1 MNCSA
6 RSRSSGTR
14 RAFLDLRTDT
24 MAAVVHRVEPFLA
37 KLIGPFAMPKAVS
50 SFELTLKSRLRH
62 QTLTNWLYGELR
74 SAILEGRL
82 APDARLPSSRDF
94 AEQYGLSRGTV
105 VSVLERLQAE
115 GYVSSRVGFGT
126 WVNRVETPRPARP
139 STATPAYIRRVI
151 AAHKPSQPWIDH
163 AFAGGIRPFRIG
175 VPAINEFPSE
185 VWGRIGANRARHFR
199 SWLKKE
205 ADRRGYGPLR
215 DAIAEYLR
223 TSRGVRCTAEQIVI
237 VSGIQQALDLL
248 VRLLLKKG
256 DRIWMEDPG
265 YFGSR
270 IAFDNAGARMVAVPV
285 DDEGLSVSA
294 GIKNCPDA
302 KGAYVTPAH
311 QFPLG
316 VTMSLE
322 RRMALLR
329 WASRTGA
336 FVIEDDYD
344 SEYRFEGPP
353 VPALQSL
360 DNHSSVIFIGSFS
373 KMLFPAL
380 RVGYVVL
387 PVPLIDSFVGFRYR
401 TDFKN
406 SSFDHAVLCDFI
418 VDGHLAR
425 HLRRMRNL
433 YAERLA
439 TLMDGAKQHLGGL
452 LEISNVRAGL
462 YTIGYLKNEMTSRQ
476 AEKLAAARGLEVLGV
491 DRCTLRRPDPNA
503 LLLGFGGFSDLAI
516 RQGLM
521 RLAKALS

>member
-1 MNCSA
+1 
-6 RSRSSGTR
+6 
-14 RAFLDLRTDT
+14 
-24 MAAVVHRVEPFLA
+24 
-37 KLIGPFAMPKAVS
+37 MPKVVS
-50 SFELTLKSRLRH
+50 SFELTLKSRSRH
-62 QTLTNWLYGELR
+62 QTLTHWLYGELR
-74 SAILEGRL
+74 SAILDGRL
-82 APDARLPSSRDF
+82 APGTRLPASRDF
-94 AEQYGLSRGTV
+94 AGQYEISRGTV

-126 WVNRVETPRPARP
+126 WVNRVEAPRPARQA
-139 STATPAYIRRVI
+139 TATPAYIRRVVSTYRR
-151 AAHKPSQPWIDH
+151 PQPWIDL
-163 AFAGGIRPFRIG
+163 AFVEGIRPFRIG

-185 VWGRIGANRARHFR
+185 IWGRIAASRARKFS

-205 ADRRGYGPLR
+205 SDRRGYRPLR

-223 TSRGVRCTAEQIVI
+223 TSRGVRCTAEQIVL

-248 VRLLLKKG
+248 ARLLLKQG
-256 DRIWMEDPG
+256 DPIWMEDPG
-265 YFGSR
+265 YFGASV
-270 IAFDNAGARMVAVPV
+270 AFDNAGGRMIGVPV

-294 GIKNCPDA
+294 GIKICPDA

-316 VTMSLE
+316 ATMSLE
-322 RRMALLR
+322 RRMALLN
-329 WASRTGA
+329 WASRAGA

-373 KMLFPAL
+373 KTLFPAL

-387 PVPLIDSFVGFRYR
+387 PESLVDFFLSFRYR
-401 TDFKN
+401 TDFRN
-406 SSFDHAVLCDFI
+406 SSFDQAVLCDFI

-433 YAERLA
+433 YAGRLA
-439 TLMDGAKQHLGGL
+439 TLLDGAARHLGGL

-462 YTIGYLKNEMTSRQ
+462 YTIGYLTNDMTSRQ
-476 AEKLAAARGLEVLGV
+476 AEKLAAAQGIEVLAV
-491 DRCTLRRPDPNA
+491 DRCTLRRPDPHA
-503 LLLGFGGFSDLAI
+503 LLLGFGGFDAAAI
-516 RQGLM
+516 RQGLF
-521 RLAKALS
+521 RLAKALN